1 MYKRAPPTADVAVR
15 RKGKQE
21 GAAAGRK
28 VSARDEEK

>member
-21 GAAAGRK
+21 GTAGRK
-28 VSARDEEK
+28 VFARDEEK